1 VTFLC
6 RVVIIEAV
14 YVSHQFLPGRIN
26 RHRRCVYYCRG
37 VTQTLFITYN
47 HCYNDPVRSFIRQR
61 QSAVSAIS
69 RPYIRRATSAWRR
82 TCAERLSSLGLE
94 KNTAKKT
101 CTEIMQ
107 RCKYPERRT

>member
-1 VTFLC
+1 MCVTNSCLDAL
-6 RVVIIEAV
+6 IDTGGV
-14 YVSHQFLPGRIN
+14 YTTAGALH
-26 RHRRCVYYCRG
+26 RHYSLR
-37 VTQTLFITYN
+37 TITATMILSD
-47 HCYNDPVRSFIRQR
+47 HLSVKR

-82 TCAERLSSLGLE
+82 TCAERLSSLGFE
-94 KNTAKKT
+94 KNTAKKN